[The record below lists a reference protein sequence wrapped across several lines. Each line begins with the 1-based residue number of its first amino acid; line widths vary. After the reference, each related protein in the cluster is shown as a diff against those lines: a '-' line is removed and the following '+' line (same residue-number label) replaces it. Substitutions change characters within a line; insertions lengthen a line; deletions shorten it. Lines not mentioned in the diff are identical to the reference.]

1 VRESRWGSPWP
12 ALAALFAGAGAIRLV
27 GIQYGLPFPLLN
39 PDEANIV
46 PRAWRMS
53 HGGGLDP
60 HWFDYPSL
68 LMYTLAPFQ
77 NWSDEPDYLVARLVL
92 VGLALAGIAAA
103 WWLGTRAYGFL
114 AGFVA
119 AAVTAVATVH
129 VEYSRMAVT
138 DVPLALGVAVTLAL
152 LVRGQLLPAG
162 IAIGLTAS
170 FKYPGFV
177 LLVPLLVA
185 GWGQWRRLAVAAVLA
200 PAAFLATSPY
210 FAVHLGEA
218 IGDVRRV
225 QRDGRRGWLGFE
237 DDPWTPIAF
246 LDRIWEAMGPALL
259 IALVGLGVALVR
271 RTLADRVLAAFLVAY
286 FVTLLPLDAHFDRYV
301 LPLVPALG
309 ALAGRFRALAPVTLL
324 LLVIPVVWSIRET
337 KPLVR
342 TDTRV
347 VAHDWMDRNLTPGVL
362 LAADPST
369 AAPADVRVLR
379 LALPGP
385 SRRPDPERDLARL
398 RELNVGYVLV
408 TGAVADRVLEE
419 RDRYPVESRF
429 YDQLA
434 RRGNRRF
441 YRKAVGKL
449 AGPWVALYEL

>member
-1 VRESRWGSPWP
+1 MRESRWGSPWL
-12 ALAALFAGAGAIRLV
+12 ALAALVAGAGAIRLV

-60 HWFDYPSL
+60 DWFDYPTL

-77 NWSDEPDYLVARLVL
+77 NWSSEPDYLVARLVL
-92 VGLALAGIAAA
+92 VGLALGGIGAA
-103 WWLGTRAYGFL
+103 WWLGNRAYGFL

-138 DVPLALGVAVTLAL
+138 DVPLTLGVAATLAL

-185 GWGQWRRLAVAAVLA
+185 GWGHWRRLAVAAALA

-218 IGDVRRV
+218 IDDVGRV

-246 LDRIWEAMGPALL
+246 LDRVWEGIGPALL
-259 IALVGLGVALVR
+259 IALVGLAVALVR
-271 RTLADRVLAAFLVAY
+271 RTLADRVLAAFVVAY

-309 ALAGRFRALAPVTLL
+309 TLAGRFRALAPVTLL

-337 KPLVR
+337 RPLVH

-362 LAADPST
+362 VAADPST

-385 SRRPDPERDLARL
+385 GRRPDPERDLARL
-398 RELNVGYVLV
+398 RELDVGYVLV

-419 RDRYPVESRF
+419 RERYPVESRF